1 MSCDSPPLTPF
12 QPARRRHTEIESI
25 MGKRTY
31 TALSMCIERRGHV
44 RERGRRIDAGERT
57 FIDSIMDVKRRRW
70 VGTHTGGWMTEVEEW
85 VEVEGA
91 QHNWVNDLWCELL
104 GSKWGDKL
112 KQETEWKE
120 WRLEEKR
127 KSSIVLVSCLRGTAN
142 YNSSLC
148 GMKNSKR
155 DFFVLFCFGVFSHIS
170 QWADCCKSVH
180 PSVGLSVCQSVSADC
195 RPEQRWTMAATVV
208 RVCQKKPGR

>member
-1 MSCDSPPLTPF
+1 
-12 QPARRRHTEIESI
+12 
-25 MGKRTY
+25 
-31 TALSMCIERRGHV
+31 
-44 RERGRRIDAGERT
+44 
-57 FIDSIMDVKRRRW
+57 
-70 VGTHTGGWMTEVEEW
+70 MTEVEEW

-112 KQETEWKE
+112 KQETEGKE
-120 WRLEEKR
+120 WRLGEKR

-155 DFFVLFCFGVFSHIS
+155 DFFVFVLFGFFFSY
-170 QWADCCKSVH
+170 QSVGRLVQVR
-180 PSVGLSVCQSVSADC
+180 PSVCRSVGLSVSVDC